1 MRKRNGFTLV
11 EIISVIGILL
21 IISAVAIPS
30 IVSMNKRN
38 KQKNYERIVDS
49 IITSSENFI
58 ERYRSDIPFSN
69 DKYYFRLNVLGA
81 LELIK
86 LPITNPK
93 TNEEISM
100 DTCIEVIKNKDN
112 TGTYDGTLSY
122 NFAVEDSKCSAAN
135 DLKLELVQGNNLT
148 IMKGVKINL
157 KEYVTYSSTTTPKRY
172 LKLNISGDVQTNTEG
187 TYEVIYSVIDLLNGN
202 NVSTTI
208 TFDVIYVPIFVD
220 NSGANEPLLADGMIP
235 VVYNEKKE
243 VWVKANTEAGWY
255 AYQDQIWANAV
266 TTTSTNRATYLSDEH
281 IGKEI
286 PMDEINSMWVW
297 IPRYK
302 YNIASE
308 YGIHSTGE
316 NGTKENPGLINVM
329 FESEKNSSGSPYSEY
344 KTSTTT
350 KYYTHPAF
358 RNGNAVYNESPYDIG
373 GWDEEITGFWVAK
386 FEGDNIKPDVKS
398 RTTDYYAQF
407 DAGLKFANGTRNPD
421 DFTITFAIDTENE
434 YGLNTTTNK
443 TDTHMMKN
451 TEWGAVAYLSQSRYG
466 KSGNQSYSS
475 TQKRIYPNN
484 SQDAYADSEEW
495 DYVYTGRSSGDTEA
509 GILVGY
515 AGYYSYNDYK
525 CGKNQAKCNE
535 TPQLLKGT
543 GASTTGTIY
552 GIYDMRGGWDEA
564 LAAQVGSINSKNV
577 LRFLNKIGPKYKD
590 FYSNI
595 YYNFYGV
602 DETCGWYEENCGISS
617 GFIRKASIFSRDS
630 TTRLDLEHSFRV
642 VLTETN

>member
-1 MRKRNGFTLV
+1 MDRLNEILHRKYYVREIVLLV
-11 EIISVIGILL
+11 FIVLGLL
-21 IISAVAIPS
+21 YLSIYTSFAIFEKTVEKVGAVAFEASAINLS
-30 IVSMNKRN
+30 LSSDETSFSVSGSGDYGTITVPAGKI
-38 KQKNYERIVDS
+38 KAFDITIKNETPIDVKYKTWYRF
-49 IITSSENFI
+49 TSGVTILDVEVGISNQSENENTSTLTKNGEEGYQKI
-58 ERYRSDIPFSN
+58 VRVIIKNNSTQSATIDIGVQGGYAAN
-69 DKYYFRLNVLGA
+69 EVALN
-81 LELIK
+81 
-86 LPITNPK
+86 TNYS
-93 TNEEISM
+93 EIS
-100 DTCIEVIKNKDN
+100 TIINEIYKDSSN
-112 TGTYDGTLSY
+112 
-122 NFAVEDSKCSAAN
+122 AN
-135 DLKLELVQGNNLT
+135 LPELA
-148 IMKGVKINL
+148 
-157 KEYVTYSSTTTPKRY
+157 S
-172 LKLNISGDVQTNTEG
+172 
-187 TYEVIYSVIDLLNGN
+187 
-202 NVSTTI
+202 
-208 TFDVIYVPIFVD
+208 
-220 NSGANEPLLADGMIP
+220 GMIP
-235 VVYNEKKE
+235 VIYDETNDVWRKADLSEK
-243 VWVKANTEAGWY
+243 WY
-255 AYQDQIWANAV
+255 DYDEQWWANAV

-297 IPRYK
+297 IPRFK

-316 NGTKENPGLINVM
+316 NGTIENPGLINVM

-421 DFTITFAIDTENE
+421 NFTITFAIDTENE

-564 LAAQVGSINSKNV
+564 LAAQVSSSNSYAV
-577 LRFLNKIGPKYKD
+577 LKFLNKIDPKYKD

-595 YYNFYGV
+595 YYDFYGV
-602 DETCGWYEENCGISS
+602 DETCDWYEENCGISS

>member
-1 MRKRNGFTLV
+1 MDRLNEILHRKYYVREIVLLV
-11 EIISVIGILL
+11 FIVLGLL
-21 IISAVAIPS
+21 YLSIYTSFAIFEKTVEKVGAVAFEASAINLS
-30 IVSMNKRN
+30 LSSDETSFSVSGSGDYGTITVPAGKI
-38 KQKNYERIVDS
+38 KAFDITIKNETPIDVKYKTWYRF
-49 IITSSENFI
+49 TSGVTILDVEVGISNQSENENTSTLTKNGEEGYQKI
-58 ERYRSDIPFSN
+58 VRVIIKNNSTQSATIDIGVQGGYAAN
-69 DKYYFRLNVLGA
+69 EVALN
-81 LELIK
+81 
-86 LPITNPK
+86 TNYS
-93 TNEEISM
+93 EIS
-100 DTCIEVIKNKDN
+100 TIINEIYKDSSN
-112 TGTYDGTLSY
+112 
-122 NFAVEDSKCSAAN
+122 AN
-135 DLKLELVQGNNLT
+135 LPELA
-148 IMKGVKINL
+148 
-157 KEYVTYSSTTTPKRY
+157 S
-172 LKLNISGDVQTNTEG
+172 
-187 TYEVIYSVIDLLNGN
+187 
-202 NVSTTI
+202 
-208 TFDVIYVPIFVD
+208 
-220 NSGANEPLLADGMIP
+220 GMIP
-235 VVYNEKKE
+235 VIYDETNDVWRKADLSEK
-243 VWVKANTEAGWY
+243 WY
-255 AYQDQIWANAV
+255 DYDEQWWANAV

-297 IPRYK
+297 IPRFK

-316 NGTKENPGLINVM
+316 NGTIENPGLINVM

-564 LAAQVGSINSKNV
+564 LAAQVSSSNSYAV
-577 LRFLNKIGPKYKD
+577 LKFLNKIDPKYKD

-595 YYNFYGV
+595 YYDFYGV
-602 DETCGWYEENCGISS
+602 DETCDWYEENCGISS

-642 VLTETN
+642 VLMP

>member
-1 MRKRNGFTLV
+1 MDRLNEILHRKYYVREIVLLV
-11 EIISVIGILL
+11 FIVLGLL
-21 IISAVAIPS
+21 YLSIYTSFAIFEKTVEKVGAVAFEASAINLS
-30 IVSMNKRN
+30 LSSDETSFSVSGSGDYGTITVPAGKI
-38 KQKNYERIVDS
+38 KAFDITIKNETPIDVKYKTWYRF
-49 IITSSENFI
+49 TSGVTILDVEVGISNQSENENTSTLTKNGEEGYQKI
-58 ERYRSDIPFSN
+58 VRVIIKNNSTQSATIDIGVQGGYAAN
-69 DKYYFRLNVLGA
+69 EVALN
-81 LELIK
+81 
-86 LPITNPK
+86 TNYS
-93 TNEEISM
+93 EIS
-100 DTCIEVIKNKDN
+100 TIINEIYKDSSN
-112 TGTYDGTLSY
+112 
-122 NFAVEDSKCSAAN
+122 AN
-135 DLKLELVQGNNLT
+135 LPELA
-148 IMKGVKINL
+148 
-157 KEYVTYSSTTTPKRY
+157 S
-172 LKLNISGDVQTNTEG
+172 
-187 TYEVIYSVIDLLNGN
+187 
-202 NVSTTI
+202 
-208 TFDVIYVPIFVD
+208 
-220 NSGANEPLLADGMIP
+220 GMIP
-235 VVYNEKKE
+235 VIYDETNDVWRKADLSEK
-243 VWVKANTEAGWY
+243 WY
-255 AYQDQIWANAV
+255 DYDEQWWANAV

-297 IPRYK
+297 IPRFK

-316 NGTKENPGLINVM
+316 NGTIENPGLINVM

-421 DFTITFAIDTENE
+421 NFTITFAIDTENE

>member
-1 MRKRNGFTLV
+1 MDRLNEILHRKYYVREIVLLV
-11 EIISVIGILL
+11 FIVLGLL
-21 IISAVAIPS
+21 YLSIYTSFAIFEKTVEKVGAVAFEASAINLS
-30 IVSMNKRN
+30 LSSDETSFSVSGSGDYGTITVPAGKI
-38 KQKNYERIVDS
+38 KAFDITIKNETPIDVKYKTWYRF
-49 IITSSENFI
+49 TSGVTILDVEVGISNQSENENTSTLTKNGEEGYQKI
-58 ERYRSDIPFSN
+58 VRVIIKNNSTQSATIDIGVQGGYAAN
-69 DKYYFRLNVLGA
+69 EVALN
-81 LELIK
+81 
-86 LPITNPK
+86 TNYS
-93 TNEEISM
+93 EIS
-100 DTCIEVIKNKDN
+100 TIINEIYKDSSN
-112 TGTYDGTLSY
+112 
-122 NFAVEDSKCSAAN
+122 AN
-135 DLKLELVQGNNLT
+135 LPELA
-148 IMKGVKINL
+148 
-157 KEYVTYSSTTTPKRY
+157 S
-172 LKLNISGDVQTNTEG
+172 
-187 TYEVIYSVIDLLNGN
+187 
-202 NVSTTI
+202 
-208 TFDVIYVPIFVD
+208 
-220 NSGANEPLLADGMIP
+220 GMIP
-235 VVYNEKKE
+235 VIYDETNDVWRKADLSEK
-243 VWVKANTEAGWY
+243 WY
-255 AYQDQIWANAV
+255 DYDEQWWANAV

-297 IPRYK
+297 IPRFK

-316 NGTKENPGLINVM
+316 NGTIENPGLINVM

-421 DFTITFAIDTENE
+421 NFTITFAIDTENE

-564 LAAQVGSINSKNV
+564 LAAQVSSSNSYAV
-577 LRFLNKIGPKYKD
+577 LKFLNKIDPKYKD

-595 YYNFYGV
+595 YYDFYGV
-602 DETCGWYEENCGISS
+602 DETCDWYEENCGISS

-642 VLTETN
+642 VLMP

>member
-1 MRKRNGFTLV
+1 MDRLNEILHRKYYVREIVLLV
-11 EIISVIGILL
+11 FIVLGLL
-21 IISAVAIPS
+21 YLSIYTSFAIFEKTVEKVGAVAFEASAINLS
-30 IVSMNKRN
+30 LSSDETSFSVSGSGDYGTITVPAGKI
-38 KQKNYERIVDS
+38 KAFDITIKNETPIDVKYKTWYRF
-49 IITSSENFI
+49 TSGVTILDVEVGISNQSENENTSTLTKNGEEGYQKI
-58 ERYRSDIPFSN
+58 VRVIIKNNSTQSATIDIGVQGGYAAN
-69 DKYYFRLNVLGA
+69 EVALN
-81 LELIK
+81 
-86 LPITNPK
+86 TNYS
-93 TNEEISM
+93 EIS
-100 DTCIEVIKNKDN
+100 TIINEIYKDSSN
-112 TGTYDGTLSY
+112 
-122 NFAVEDSKCSAAN
+122 AN
-135 DLKLELVQGNNLT
+135 LPELA
-148 IMKGVKINL
+148 
-157 KEYVTYSSTTTPKRY
+157 S
-172 LKLNISGDVQTNTEG
+172 
-187 TYEVIYSVIDLLNGN
+187 
-202 NVSTTI
+202 
-208 TFDVIYVPIFVD
+208 
-220 NSGANEPLLADGMIP
+220 GMIP
-235 VVYNEKKE
+235 VIYDETNDVWRKADLSEK
-243 VWVKANTEAGWY
+243 WY
-255 AYQDQIWANAV
+255 DYDEQWWANAV

-297 IPRYK
+297 IPRFK

-316 NGTKENPGLINVM
+316 NGTIENPGLINVM